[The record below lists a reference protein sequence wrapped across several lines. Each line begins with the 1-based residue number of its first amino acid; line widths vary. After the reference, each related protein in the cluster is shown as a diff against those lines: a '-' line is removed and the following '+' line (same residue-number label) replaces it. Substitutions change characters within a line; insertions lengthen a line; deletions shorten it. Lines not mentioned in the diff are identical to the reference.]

1 MRFAQRKVL
10 LACVTTFL
18 IVSAPVCVA
27 AQQATSLDPQLQ
39 QRIDETVQQVL
50 TGTDAPGASL
60 AIVKDGRIAY
70 LHAYGKAK
78 LEPTTA
84 AETKLRYSIGS
95 VSKQITAS
103 LMLIL
108 QEEGKLSLDDNVS
121 KYFPKLTRADEVT
134 IRELL
139 SHTSG
144 YQDYWPQDYVP
155 PFMLK
160 PVTAAE
166 IMEHW
171 ADKPLDFDPGTKWQ
185 YSNTNFTIAGAIA
198 EKVTGRPLFNLLREK
213 IFRPLGINSVTDADP
228 GFLNS
233 LAPVGYVR
241 YGLGPLRPAPQLGKG
256 WIFAAG
262 QLAMTAQDL
271 ARWDLSIIEHKLL
284 KPASYKQLETETL
297 LKSGV
302 GTQYALGIGV
312 SLQDGRRMLAHS
324 GGVSG
329 FTSQNIVFPDQRAA
343 IVALVNEDSTSAP
356 GEIVR
361 KIMPMIFAVTDSAT
375 SAKLEQAKKILAG
388 LQGGAIDRALFTE
401 DANSYFDAQTL
412 KDFAAG
418 LGPLGSPTE
427 FVQVNQELRG
437 GMTLR
442 AYRIRFARKTLRA
455 WTYEMPDGKLEQ
467 YQVAEAE

>member
-1 MRFAQRKVL
+1 MRFAQRKIL

-18 IVSAPVCVA
+18 IVSASLCVA
-27 AQQATSLDPQLQ
+27 AQEVTSLDPQLQ
-39 QRIDETVQQVL
+39 QRINETVQRVL
-50 TGTDAPGASL
+50 ADTGAPGVSL
-60 AIVKDGRIAY
+60 AIVKNGRTAY
-70 LHAYGKAK
+70 LHAYGKAR
-78 LEPTTA
+78 LEPATA
-84 AETKLRYSIGS
+84 SETELRYSIGS

-108 QEEGKLSLDDNVS
+108 QEEGKLSLDDKVS

-166 IMEHW
+166 IMERW

-198 EKVTGRPLFNLLREK
+198 EKVTGRPFFYLLQEK
-213 IFRPLGINSVTDADP
+213 IFRPLGMQSVTDADP
-228 GFLNS
+228 GFLNT
-233 LAPVGYVR
+233 LAPVGYIR

-262 QLAMTAQDL
+262 QLAMTAEDL

-297 LKSGV
+297 LKNGV

-312 SLQDGRRMLAHS
+312 SSQDGNRVLAHS

-329 FTSQNIVFPDQRAA
+329 FTSQNVIFPDERAA
-343 IVALVNEDSTSAP
+343 IIALVNEDSTSAP

-361 KIMPMIFAVTDSAT
+361 KIMPMIFAVTDPAT
-375 SAKLEQAKKILAG
+375 PAKLEQAKEIFAG
-388 LQGGAIDRALFTE
+388 LQGGTIDRSLFTE
-401 DANSYFDAQTL
+401 NANSYFDAQTL

-427 FVQVNQELRG
+427 FVLVNQQLRG

-442 AYRIRFARKTLRA
+442 AYRIRFAQKTLRA

-467 YQVAEAE
+467 YQVAAAE